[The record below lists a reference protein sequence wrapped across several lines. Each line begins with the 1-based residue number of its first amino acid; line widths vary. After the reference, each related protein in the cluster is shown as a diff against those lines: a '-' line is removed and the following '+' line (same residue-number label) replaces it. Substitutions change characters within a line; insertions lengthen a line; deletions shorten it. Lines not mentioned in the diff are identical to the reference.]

1 MLKKEKSQIPFQM
14 KKIINSIL
22 FCFLLLI
29 SCSKKQEENQTPAIV
44 VNEIVGI
51 GKVLPKDGIITLS
64 VTSPSKVIKIHKQVG
79 DTLAKGDVLFEMES
93 VTDQILLTQ
102 AKAEFQTANATA
114 SAKAMD
120 VTLAKTKLVE
130 LKKEFETSKQLLKN
144 QAETPEKVLRDSI
157 AYIQQL
163 KSIQQ
168 LEKQN
173 IAQQAGIQEKKA
185 KVNLQSQSVQDKKY
199 TALQAGILLRF
210 DVAVGQIL
218 NSNAT
223 FGEIAPQT
231 ALVIEAELDELYAH
245 KIKKGHKVDIALVGQ
260 TEILAQGIIEYV
272 GASLQNKS
280 IIYEQ
285 VGESQDRRVRR
296 FTVAITKGEE
306 NLLIN
311 QKVECKIKL

>member
-1 MLKKEKSQIPFQM
+1 M

-22 FCFLLLI
+22 FSFLLLI
-29 SCSKKQEENQTPAIV
+29 SCSKKEEEKVTPAIV

-64 VTSPSKVIKIHKQVG
+64 VSSSSKVVKIYKQVG
-79 DTLAKGDVLFEMES
+79 DTLTKGDVLFEMES
-93 VTDQILLTQ
+93 ITDQILLNQ
-102 AKAEFQTANATA
+102 AKAEVQTASATA
-114 SAKAMD
+114 SAKALD

-130 LKKEFETSKQLLKN
+130 LKTEFETSKNLLKY

-163 KSIQQ
+163 KTIQQ

-173 IAQQAGIQEKKA
+173 IVQQSGIQEKKA
-185 KVNLQSQSVQDKKY
+185 KVNLQNQAVQDKRY
-199 TALQAGILLRF
+199 IALQGGTLLRF

-218 NSNAT
+218 NSNVT
-223 FGEIAPQT
+223 FGEIAPKS

-245 KIKKGHKVDIALVGQ
+245 KIKKGQKVEVALVGQ
-260 TEILAQGIIEYV
+260 TEILAQGIISNV

-296 FTVAITKGEE
+296 FTVILTKGEE
-306 NLLIN
+306 NMLIN

>member
-1 MLKKEKSQIPFQM
+1 M

-22 FCFLLLI
+22 FSFLLLI
-29 SCSKKQEENQTPAIV
+29 SCTKKEEEKVAPAIV

-64 VTSPSKVIKIHKQVG
+64 VSSPSKVVKIYKQVG

-93 VTDQILLTQ
+93 TTDQILLNQ
-102 AKAEFQTANATA
+102 AKAEVQTASATA
-114 SAKAMD
+114 SAKALD

-130 LKKEFETSKQLLKN
+130 LRTEFETSKKLLKN

-163 KSIQQ
+163 KTIQQ

-173 IAQQAGIQEKKA
+173 VAQQSGIQEKKA
-185 KVNLQSQSVQDKKY
+185 KVNLQNQAVKDKRY
-199 TALQAGILLRF
+199 TALQGGTLLRF

-218 NSNAT
+218 SSNVT
-223 FGEIAPQT
+223 FGEIAPQS

-245 KIKKGHKVDIALVGQ
+245 KIKKGQKVDVALVGQ
-260 TEILAQGIIEYV
+260 TEILAQGVIDYV

-296 FTVAITKGEE
+296 FTVILSKGEE

>member
-1 MLKKEKSQIPFQM
+1 M

-22 FCFLLLI
+22 FSFLLLI
-29 SCSKKQEENQTPAIV
+29 SCTKNEEEKVAPAIV

-64 VTSPSKVIKIHKQVG
+64 VSSPSKVVKIYKQVG

-93 VTDQILLTQ
+93 ITDQILLNQ
-102 AKAEFQTANATA
+102 AKAEVQTASATA
-114 SAKAMD
+114 SAKALD

-130 LKKEFETSKQLLKN
+130 LRIEFETSKKLLKSK
-144 QAETPEKVLRDSI
+144 AETPEKVLRDSI

-163 KSIQQ
+163 KTIQQ

-173 IAQQAGIQEKKA
+173 VAQQSGIQEKKA
-185 KVNLQSQSVQDKKY
+185 KVNLQNQAVQDKRY
-199 TALQAGILLRF
+199 TALQGGTLLRF

-218 NSNAT
+218 SSNVT
-223 FGEIAPQT
+223 FGEIAPQSD
-231 ALVIEAELDELYAH
+231 LVIEAELDELYAH
-245 KIKKGHKVDIALVGQ
+245 KIKKGQKVDVALVGQ
-260 TEILAQGIIEYV
+260 TEILAQGIIDYV

-296 FTVAITKGEE
+296 FTVILSKGEE

>member
-1 MLKKEKSQIPFQM
+1 M

-22 FCFLLLI
+22 FSFLLLI
-29 SCSKKQEENQTPAIV
+29 SCTKKEEEKVAPAIV

-64 VTSPSKVIKIHKQVG
+64 VSSPSKVVKIYKQVG

-93 VTDQILLTQ
+93 ITDQILLNQ
-102 AKAEFQTANATA
+102 AKAEVQTASATA
-114 SAKAMD
+114 SAKALD

-130 LKKEFETSKQLLKN
+130 LRTEFETSKKLLKSK
-144 QAETPEKVLRDSI
+144 AETPEKVLRDSI

-163 KSIQQ
+163 KTIQQ

-173 IAQQAGIQEKKA
+173 VAQQSGIQEKKA
-185 KVNLQSQSVQDKKY
+185 KVNLQNQAVQDKRY
-199 TALQAGILLRF
+199 TALQGGTLLRF

-218 NSNAT
+218 SSNVT
-223 FGEIAPQT
+223 FGEIAPQS

-245 KIKKGHKVDIALVGQ
+245 KIKKGQKVDVALVGQ
-260 TEILAQGIIEYV
+260 TEILAQGVIDYV

-296 FTVAITKGEE
+296 FTVILSKGEE